1 MSLFGLT
8 IASWFL
14 DPRNPKNAFRLAN
27 LPLVGGLILFAWG
40 GAYMDSFG

>member
-27 LPLVGGLILFAWG
+27 MPLVYGLILFACR
-40 GAYMDSFG
+40 GAFMDSFG